1 VNKNILKKKMDEKP
15 KRTRKPKEPPRPPE
29 VPQPSEE
36 PKVDWT
42 GIVKTSREMEQKK
55 RTDRF
60 QSFRII

>member
-1 VNKNILKKKMDEKP
+1 MDEKP
-15 KRTRKPKEPPRPPE
+15 KRTRKPKDEPPRPPE

>member
-1 VNKNILKKKMDEKP
+1 MDEKP

>member
-1 VNKNILKKKMDEKP
+1 MKKISLTKMDEKP

-29 VPQPSEE
+29 DPPPSEE
-36 PKVDWT
+36 PDVDWT
-42 GIVKTSREMEQKK
+42 VIVKTSCEMEQKR

>member
-1 VNKNILKKKMDEKP
+1 MDEKP
-15 KRTRKPKEPPRPPE
+15 KRTRKPKDEPPPPPPE
-29 VPQPSEE
+29 GLLPSEE

>member
-1 VNKNILKKKMDEKP
+1 MEAKP
-15 KRTRKPKEPPRPPE
+15 KKTRKPKEKPPRPPE
-29 VPQPSEE
+29 VPPPSEE
-36 PKVDWT
+36 PKVDWA